1 MVWRQVIALL
11 AIASLGFI
19 APGAGWEVAS
29 QWSFSLEGI
38 EGTPHSLSPNGRL
51 LLAWSNEIGICLY
64 RTEDLSPR
72 GCFKPP
78 EGAESPLWLRIRSI
92 TWSPEG
98 KYVFFSVAEGKLWR
112 LEVKTGG
119 LQWLPASAPAEYIAF
134 SPDGKYLAVGGEG
147 CIVVAP
153 PGALAEAPV
162 ARYEGILKGLA
173 WQEAGLYY
181 GLITPDRKAFEIW
194 QADPAGVRESTRLW
208 SYPYP
213 ELVLE
218 ALSPDG
224 RYAYVGADLVDLKT
238 GELVRVT
245 GEHTLTGFSFSPDG
259 STWLYSYRTVK
270 DLAHWWVLAIR
281 PAGTAAKGEEVLL
294 EGEGEIYLLGWSD
307 EVAVLLL
314 LGEER
319 RLLFLELSL
328 R

>member
-1 MVWRQVIALL
+1 VIALL

-38 EGTPHSLSPNGRL
+38 EGTPHSISPDGEL
-51 LLAWSNEIGICLY
+51 FLTWSNEAGICLY
-64 RTEDLSPR
+64 RTEDLSPL

-78 EGAESPLWLRIRSI
+78 EGAESPIWLRIRSI
-92 TWSPEG
+92 VWSPDGE
-98 KYVFFSVAEGKLWR
+98 YVLFSVADDRIWRIQVSTGKL
-112 LEVKTGG
+112 E
-119 LQWLPASAPAEYIAF
+119 WLPASAPAEYVAF
-134 SPDGKYLAVGGEG
+134 SPEGEYLAVGGEG

-194 QADPAGVRESTRLW
+194 QADPAGVREPTRLW

-213 ELVLE
+213 GLILE

-224 RYAYVGADLVDLKT
+224 RSAYVGADLVDLKT

-245 GEHTLTGFSFSPDG
+245 GKHTLTGFSFSPNG
-259 STWLYSYRTVK
+259 STWIYSYRTVK

-281 PAGTAAKGEEVLL
+281 PAGTSAEGEEVLL

-307 EVAVLLL
+307 EIAVLLL

-319 RLLFLELSL
+319 RLLFLELST